1 MDSSIYAVRSMV
13 LPKAQIMAVGRCLEM
28 SDVYSLPIQDV
39 RSSSQHSTIYSIMFI
54 FIMFMFIMFI
64 YFFLSGA
71 DESIPKF
78 VLGEMICGAQT
89 VVAFSPRL
97 HTFSVDRHCPKEP
110 CHPISAAG

>member
-13 LPKAQIMAVGRCLEM
+13 LPKAQVMAVGRCLEM

-39 RSSSQHSTIYSIMFI
+39 RSSSQHSIIHS
-54 FIMFMFIMFI
+54 IMFMFIMFI